1 MTREEAKQEL
11 SVLKEMS
18 KDIKSIEDEIE
29 RLLTVATKMTT
40 SYEIVP
46 SSGTPKN
53 KIEEALVKLEDYRNR
68 LSNQVLDC
76 LEYRTR
82 CLVKLELIE
91 PKSLQKVLRYYYFQ
105 NNTLER
111 TAELLDRSY
120 QWTYEMFLSA
130 LDKYAEIPTT

>member
-1 MTREEAKQEL
+1 
-11 SVLKEMS
+11 MS

-76 LEYRTR
+76 IEYRTR
-82 CLVKLELIE
+82 CLVKLEQIQ
-91 PKSLQKVLRYYYFQ
+91 PKSLQQVLRYYYFQ
-105 NNTLER
+105 NQTLEK

-120 QWTYEMFLSA
+120 RWTYEIYLSA
-130 LDKYAEIPTT
+130 LDQYAKIS

>member
-1 MTREEAKQEL
+1 M
-11 SVLKEMS
+11 KEMS

-76 LEYRTR
+76 IEYRTR
-82 CLVKLELIE
+82 CLVKLEQIQ
-91 PKSLQKVLRYYYFQ
+91 PKSLQQVLRYYYFQ
-105 NNTLER
+105 NQTLEK

-120 QWTYEMFLSA
+120 RWTYEIYLSA
-130 LDKYAEIPTT
+130 LDQYAKIS

>member
-1 MTREEAKQEL
+1 MTREEAKDEL
-11 SVLKEMS
+11 RVLKEMS

-29 RLLTVATKMTT
+29 RLMTVATKMTT
-40 SYEIVP
+40 SYEVIP
-46 SSGTPKN
+46 SSKLSKS
-53 KIEEALVKLEDYRNR
+53 KIEEALVKLEDYRGR
-68 LSNQVLDC
+68 LTNQVLSC

-82 CLVKLELIE
+82 CLAKLEQIE

-105 NNTLER
+105 DFTLEK

-130 LDKYAEIPTT
+130 LDKYCEIS

>member
-1 MTREEAKQEL
+1 
-11 SVLKEMS
+11 
-18 KDIKSIEDEIE
+18 
-29 RLLTVATKMTT
+29 MTT

-76 LEYRTR
+76 IEYRTR
-82 CLVKLELIE
+82 CLVKLEQIQ
-91 PKSLQKVLRYYYFQ
+91 PKSLQQVLRYYYFQ
-105 NNTLER
+105 NQTLEK

-120 QWTYEMFLSA
+120 RWTYEIYLSA
-130 LDKYAEIPTT
+130 LDQYAKIS